1 MAKKNGL
8 VGLVPYQEE
17 DQFVFF
23 GREKEVENLLQ
34 IIQKNK
40 LITLTGPSGSGKSS
54 LINAGLIP
62 RLKKGF
68 LGQSGKEWA
77 ICRFRPG
84 VSPIDNMIGAL
95 TTSGVFNK
103 DRRSNTEDFL
113 TYKKIIEEDRALSL
127 SKIYSQSEINNNQN
141 LLIIVDQL
149 EDLFQFHHLES
160 SKQGE
165 DHLLFEIIART
176 ARMKET
182 SIYFLISLQT
192 EYISG
197 LSAFSSI
204 QELFNKSQYAIQNFG
219 AEGLKKCI
227 RKNFTEQGVGFD
239 SAAYHALLDPLAN
252 DLSILPNIQFL
263 LYRLYH
269 EKEELKSITIQTV
282 KELGGVKNVISKKL
296 EEVFQSLSAAD
307 QEDFSKVIRATMN
320 FENPDINSDANYF
333 KNIVEI
339 SGVDKAN
346 ANRLILHFQNHFGAC
361 FDVIEEKISGIESKK
376 SKRFLLSHMLSF
388 KYQKNTNWQ
397 LEEVWKEKENST
409 FLNYTEYATLA
420 DKHSAGDIGLL
431 SSPELELAIQWK
443 ENAWHDKNWAKKYN
457 LNYSKTIDYISK
469 SQEVFNRNREREEY
483 QIRRKKRI
491 TKAVISTISVLTVV
505 ALIMAVGAI
514 INKAKAEKNFEEAN
528 RAKELAV
535 KKSIEAENAR
545 KKASESEQ
553 IALEEKKVAES
564 ARIIAQISLKKAR
577 IAQQKALQSAL
588 EAEEQKKLAE
598 ASEKVATEKQKEA
611 LIQQENANIAK
622 DQAEKLR
629 QIALL
634 ETEFYPLMLQLERLV
649 EDNSF
654 QASKRLII
662 ATIEEALLK
671 YYQYKDLIMQTNS
684 GKIVTEGLFG
694 LLQTALRILEN
705 KNTYSDTSMLIKNI
719 KPISS
724 IRSVS
729 TFENNII
736 ALGGDDQYLYIL
748 NGATK
753 AEIPQIKINERIRKV
768 EIANDKIIY
777 VGTFEGNVYRIDLN
791 ANIARDRKRR
801 IHKAD
806 SPIDELFF
814 NADQN
819 QLFIVSSKKVFR
831 FENQNSSVVSENNQ
845 ITASTY
851 IPKIKAVI
859 LATDQGLVL
868 NAGEKNNLINIREID
883 LTSEKI
889 TALSLAGNRLFVGT
903 RLGQIYVY
911 KINLLTDD
919 RMSLS
924 FNDKIILHRSE
935 ITKLFFDERNNNLYS
950 ASFDNQ
956 VLKYNIDFNDVG
968 KITSSAISFIG
979 HEKWVWD
986 INLIKNAKGDDLII
1000 TADENG
1006 NLLSWFDTPEKLVAK
1021 VENLIK
1027 LKKQEN

>member
-1 MAKKNGL
+1 MAKKNSL
-8 VGLVPYQEE
+8 VGLIPYQEE
-17 DQFVFF
+17 HQFIFF
-23 GREKEVENLLQ
+23 GREKEVENLLR

-62 RLKKGF
+62 RLEKGF

-84 VSPIDNMIGAL
+84 VSPIDNMVGAL

-103 DRRSNTEDFL
+103 DRRSNTEDFAN
-113 TYKKIIEEDRALSL
+113 YKKIIEEDRALSL
-127 SKIYSQSEINNNQN
+127 SKIYTQSEINNNQN
-141 LLIIVDQL
+141 LLIIVDQI
-149 EDLFQFHHLES
+149 EDLFKFHHLDS

-165 DHLLFEIIART
+165 DHLLFEIISRT
-176 ARMKET
+176 VRMKET

-192 EYISG
+192 NHISG

-227 RKNFTEQGVGFD
+227 QRNFTEQGISFD
-239 SAAYHALLDPLAN
+239 TAAYHALLEPLAN

-263 LYRLYH
+263 LYRLNQ
-269 EKEELKSITIQTV
+269 EKEDLKSITIETIE
-282 KELGGVKNVISKKL
+282 ELGGVKNVISKKL
-296 EEVFQSLSAAD
+296 EEVFQSLSSSD
-307 QEDFSKVIRATMN
+307 QEAFSRIVRATMN
-320 FENPDINSDANYF
+320 FENPENNSHANNF

-339 SGVDKAN
+339 SGVDQAN
-346 ANRLILHFQNHFGAC
+346 VNRLIHHFQNYFGDC
-361 FDVIEEKISGIESKK
+361 FDVIEEKISGIK
-376 SKRFLLSHMLSF
+376 SKTSNRFLLSHLLSF
-388 KYQKNTNWQ
+388 KYQKNIHWKH
-397 LEEVWKEKENST
+397 EELWREHENST
-409 FLNYTEYATLA
+409 FLKYIDYASLA
-420 DKHSAGDIGLL
+420 DKHTSGDIGLL

-443 ENAWHDKNWAKKYN
+443 ENAWHDENWAKKYS
-457 LNYSKTIDYISK
+457 LNYSRTIEFVTK
-469 SQEVFNRNREREEY
+469 SQDAFNHKRVREEY

-505 ALIMAVGAI
+505 AIIMAVGAI
-514 INKAKAEKNFEEAN
+514 KERAKAEENFEKAN
-528 RAKELAV
+528 RLRELAV
-535 KKSIEAENAR
+535 KKSIEAANAMEEAR
-545 KKASESEQ
+545 ESEK
-553 IALEEKKVAES
+553 IALEEKMVADS
-564 ARIIAQISLKKAR
+564 ARIMARMSQRKAEVAQL
-577 IAQQKALQSAL
+577 KALQSAK
-588 EAEEQKKLAE
+588 EAEDQKELAL
-598 ASEKVATEKQKEA
+598 ASEKVAKEKEKEA

-654 QASKRLII
+654 QVSKGLII
-662 ATIEEALLK
+662 ATIDEALLK
-671 YYQYKDLIMQTNS
+671 YYQYKDLIVQTNS
-684 GKIVTEGLFG
+684 GKIVTEGLFS

-736 ALGGDDQYLYIL
+736 ALGGDDQNLYVL
-748 NGATK
+748 NGANK

-768 EIANDKIIY
+768 EIANDRIIY
-777 VGTFEGNVYRIDLN
+777 VGTFDGNVYQIDLKANN
-791 ANIARDRKRR
+791 ARERKIR
-801 IHKAD
+801 IHQAD
-806 SPIDELFF
+806 SPIDEIFF
-814 NADQN
+814 NANQN
-819 QLFIVSSKKVFR
+819 QLLIVSSKKVFQ
-831 FENQNSSVVSENNQ
+831 FENQNSSVLSEHNQ
-845 ITASTY
+845 ITTSTY
-851 IPKIKAVI
+851 IPKIKAI
-859 LATDQGLVL
+859 ALATDQGLIL
-868 NAGEKNNLINIREID
+868 NAGEKNNLINVREID

-889 TALSLAGNRLFVGT
+889 TALCFAGDRLFIGT

-911 KINLLTDD
+911 KINILTDE

-924 FNDKIILHRSE
+924 YIDKIILHRSE
-935 ITKLFFDERNNNLYS
+935 ITKLFYDKRNNNLYS

-968 KITSSAISFIG
+968 KITTSAISFIG

-986 INLIKNAKGDDLII
+986 INLIKDANGDDLII

-1006 NLLSWFDTPEKLVAK
+1006 NLLSWFDAPEKLVAK

-1027 LKKQEN
+1027 LKKKEN